1 MNVAPNQ
8 LRPLPASLTN
18 TPAVMYQVCLAG
30 LGPTDGEMWGEEVG
44 HLMGEIV
51 NSDLQYKLGVE
62 FLGQVEGGRWV
73 VKLRGIVDE
82 EDIGNMMVEGGI
94 AKAREDGMI
103 GTNNVSPKEE
113 KKVAASASK
122 PSPITAINAGLTPT
136 IVAPVAETE
145 SKAKPVSEPVMS
157 EPTKAKPA
165 VEQVVPAG
173 PKIPRG
179 VLPVNNTTVAGVCFL
194 ETPDKFYVCPSTCIE
209 QFMSILS
216 SAQSAP
222 PGLVSPVV
230 GSSCLAMDEDCW
242 YRAEMVKLSPDKT
255 ATLFL
260 LDYGKTVQAPLST
273 LRPIPSDLAT
283 TPGLVCLVTLRGV
296 KPGDTKWS
304 SEEIAGALLVL
315 DVGGE
320 TQFKVKNAEVGEEFK
335 MIVSMEDLEGN
346 DVADLMVE
354 TGIAEKDEKMIG
366 DLDLIPGTLSP
377 GHHQLLVLSA
387 VSPMEINL
395 CSQAQFLHFS

>member
-1 MNVAPNQ
+1 
-8 LRPLPASLTN
+8 
-18 TPAVMYQVCLAG
+18 
-30 LGPTDGEMWGEEVG
+30 
-44 HLMGEIV
+44 
-51 NSDLQYKLGVE
+51 
-62 FLGQVEGGRWV
+62 
-73 VKLRGIVDE
+73 
-82 EDIGNMMVEGGI
+82 
-94 AKAREDGMI
+94 
-103 GTNNVSPKEE
+103 
-113 KKVAASASK
+113 
-122 PSPITAINAGLTPT
+122 
-136 IVAPVAETE
+136 
-145 SKAKPVSEPVMS
+145 MS

-242 YRAEMVKLSPDKT
+242 YRAEMVKLSADKT
-255 ATLFL
+255 KATLFL

-283 TPGLVCLVTLRGV
+283 TPGLVYLVTLRGV
-296 KPGDTKWS
+296 KPGDIKWS
-304 SEEIAGALLVL
+304 SDEIAGALLVL

-320 TQFKVKNAEVGEEFK
+320 TQFRVKNVEEDK
-335 MIVSMEDLEGN
+335 EYKTIVSMEDLEGN

-366 DLDLIPGTLSP
+366 DLELIPGTLSP

-387 VSPMEINL
+387 VSSMEINL
-395 CSQAQFLHFS
+395 CSQAQFLHSSAAIIPMVEEAASKADKVLSLAEGDIVLACEDQVWYRATIVQLLPENAVEVKLVESWPQCPRTS